1 MEIAVGQIVVRRRQN
16 DTSRTAREIVVAVMD
31 KGRAAMAL
39 REILCTAQRDR
50 GRGLWSDADPEILV
64 DGSVIGRLRKHEII
78 TELVEHVLRCAC
90 PDE

>member
-1 MEIAVGQIVVRRRQN
+1 MREIVVRRRQN
-16 DTSRTAREIVVAVMD
+16 DVSRTASEIVISVMD
-31 KGRAAMAL
+31 KDRAATTL
-39 REILCTAQRDR
+39 KEILHRAQCDR

-78 TELVEHVLRCAC
+78 AELIEHVLQRAC

>member
-1 MEIAVGQIVVRRRQN
+1 MGEIVIRRRQN
-16 DTSRTAREIVVAVMD
+16 DTSRTAREIVVSVMD
-31 KGRAAMAL
+31 KGHAATTL
-39 REILCTAQRDR
+39 KEILHTAQRDR

-78 TELVEHVLRCAC
+78 AELIEHVLRRAC